1 MKKVLIQFIKDNK
14 LTFKG
19 TGSSLNSDCVVL
31 CGFALYIGATV
42 ENCRDAV
49 PTKGIN
55 VTDVCA
61 EIERVYDYAERNNY
75 GDYWKN
81 GVAKASFKY
90 ELV

>member
-19 TGSSLNSDCVVL
+19 SGSALNSDCVIL
-31 CGFALYIGATV
+31 CGFALYIGANKST
-42 ENCRDAV
+42 CMDSI
-49 PTKGIN
+49 PTKEIN
-55 VTDVCA
+55 VAEVHT
-61 EIERVYDYAERNNY
+61 EIERVYEYAERNNY

-90 ELV
+90 DLV